1 LTGGQNVTDSFT
13 VQVTDGVAT
22 SSVAASF
29 AITGSNDTPTV
40 TATTATVNYA
50 NTALTQTLFTAAT
63 ADAVDTGQTIT
74 GLKFTVTGLD
84 GTSNEKFTVDGTE
97 FSLTNATSGTTSAN
111 SVGYSVSVAGSTAT
125 VTLTKAAGL
134 SAAQTK
140 TLVEGLAYKY
150 ATSGGMTLDHVVTL
164 TQITDSGSDN
174 SVTTLA
180 LASTVHDTTAPTAID
195 LTNGT
200 GGTQAIESQFYILA
214 NVGAGKAL
222 LPNIAA
228 SGDTDIAII
237 TMAVG
242 GAVAD
247 TSNDKLLLVG
257 TNTDTISLNTTAQSG
272 TETISG
278 IAIDWSYSTGQVL
291 SISKTGGGAF
301 TSAQTQTI
309 EQALQ
314 FQTASAA
321 TQGARSF
328 TISHTDLSG
337 NTGTSATETVT
348 VDTIAPIS
356 LSTLTVTPSGG
367 TVVANTLNSTNTAIA
382 FAATIGAGEATGGKA
397 EFYVNGTLVG
407 TDSSIASGDTSITYT
422 TSDGTPTS
430 AELQAA
436 ILAGGTV
443 SVTLYDAAG
452 NTLSANGPTLTR
464 DVLAPT
470 QTVSATAFS
479 ADTGTD
485 GDLNTKTA
493 AQTITATLSA
503 ALATNDILY
512 GSTDGGTTYTNI
524 SSMVVG
530 TAITWTGATLTS
542 SNSLKFKV
550 SDLAG
555 NTDSVTTVAYV
566 LDTTAP
572 AQTVSATAFSA
583 DTGTAGDLNTKTAAQ
598 TITATLS
605 AGLATNDI
613 LYGSTDGGTTYTNIT
628 SMVVGTAITWTGATL
643 TSSNSLK
650 FKVSD
655 LAGNTDSVTT
665 VAYVLD
671 TTAPSATLTTATLLN
686 TSSATVQSTEVG
698 TAYLVKSTV
707 TVTNLAS
714 ITGAAD
720 SVWNQT
726 SISTANS
733 DTSLA
738 LTGLA
743 DGSYKLYT
751 VDSAGNLSAASAN
764 TVTIFTQTAGEATI
778 ALGAG
783 YGQLIAP
790 VQVESKWYYHWDLSG
805 NGSATV
811 SGTGTNGVST
821 NGTNG
826 TTQGEDTANHDF
838 LDGIFTQSIYGTV
851 NSGSDTTETYRYAT
865 INGARVA
872 LPTDGNPSSSS
883 HFQTSTAIYNPASP
897 GTSEATP
904 GAGSYF
910 ATGTA
915 GTAGAG
921 TTTNAGY
928 DDLLAVWDASNATAT
943 NSRIEGGNS
952 YVGAPTGWQATAYWS
967 ATATASSHAYVN
979 LETGLVFDNL
989 DSRVFYVALQVL
1001 APTTL
1006 TAASY
1011 SRAVDTFTVTGT
1023 AFDSAGNV
1031 GDDIKAYLDWSKFG
1045 YDTDGN
1051 NASDVSFDVS
1061 EIASATVVSATQ
1073 LNIVLQTTK
1082 AATLEGLL
1090 NFDTTTA
1097 AVNGADKVITQKG
1110 FTDTVYNP
1118 STQVRDAWQS
1128 QDASSLGVTQSL
1140 AGQSVIELGGSY
1152 GKLIAPVQ
1160 VEGKWYYYW
1169 DNSGNGSSSG
1179 LDGFDHNTL
1188 DTLFNKDIN
1197 GITNTTVQNADGNF
1211 GTTDTYRYATI
1222 NGVKVALPTMN
1233 GGLTYPQGIGN
1244 YQNGTSYTDDGPS
1257 SNGTSSSFNELLA
1270 IWDAYNGMG
1279 TNGTVPGSVVTGTPP
1294 GWADSGYLSAT
1305 PSASGHAAISLY
1317 TGSVADITDDNPRL
1331 VALQVL

>member
-1 LTGGQNVTDSFT
+1 
-13 VQVTDGVAT
+13 
-22 SSVAASF
+22 
-29 AITGSNDTPTV
+29 
-40 TATTATVNYA
+40 
-50 NTALTQTLFTAAT
+50 
-63 ADAVDTGQTIT
+63 
-74 GLKFTVTGLD
+74 
-84 GTSNEKFTVDGTE
+84 
-97 FSLTNATSGTTSAN
+97 
-111 SVGYSVSVAGSTAT
+111 
-125 VTLTKAAGL
+125 
-134 SAAQTK
+134 
-140 TLVEGLAYKY
+140 
-150 ATSGGMTLDHVVTL
+150 
-164 TQITDSGSDN
+164 
-174 SVTTLA
+174 
-180 LASTVHDTTAPTAID
+180 
-195 LTNGT
+195 
-200 GGTQAIESQFYILA
+200 
-214 NVGAGKAL
+214 
-222 LPNIAA
+222 
-228 SGDTDIAII
+228 
-237 TMAVG
+237 
-242 GAVAD
+242 
-247 TSNDKLLLVG
+247 
-257 TNTDTISLNTTAQSG
+257 
-272 TETISG
+272 
-278 IAIDWSYSTGQVL
+278 
-291 SISKTGGGAF
+291 
-301 TSAQTQTI
+301 
-309 EQALQ
+309 
-314 FQTASAA
+314 
-321 TQGARSF
+321 
-328 TISHTDLSG
+328 
-337 NTGTSATETVT
+337 
-348 VDTIAPIS
+348 
-356 LSTLTVTPSGG
+356 
-367 TVVANTLNSTNTAIA
+367 
-382 FAATIGAGEATGGKA
+382 
-397 EFYVNGTLVG
+397 
-407 TDSSIASGDTSITYT
+407 
-422 TSDGTPTS
+422 
-430 AELQAA
+430 
-436 ILAGGTV
+436 
-443 SVTLYDAAG
+443 
-452 NTLSANGPTLTR
+452 
-464 DVLAPT
+464 
-470 QTVSATAFS
+470 
-479 ADTGTD
+479 
-485 GDLNTKTA
+485 
-493 AQTITATLSA
+493 
-503 ALATNDILY
+503 
-512 GSTDGGTTYTNI
+512 
-524 SSMVVG
+524 
-530 TAITWTGATLTS
+530 
-542 SNSLKFKV
+542 
-550 SDLAG
+550 
-555 NTDSVTTVAYV
+555 
-566 LDTTAP
+566 
-572 AQTVSATAFSA
+572 
-583 DTGTAGDLNTKTAAQ
+583 
-598 TITATLS
+598 
-605 AGLATNDI
+605 
-613 LYGSTDGGTTYTNIT
+613 
-628 SMVVGTAITWTGATL
+628 
-643 TSSNSLK
+643 
-650 FKVSD
+650 
-655 LAGNTDSVTT
+655 
-665 VAYVLD
+665 
-671 TTAPSATLTTATLLN
+671 
-686 TSSATVQSTEVG
+686 VG

-865 INGARVA
+865 IKGARVA